1 MDARIFEERRD
12 RVRDQLGDQ
21 GVMVLAAAPELHAGY
36 DGELRYMVDPEFWY
50 LTGHA
55 EPEAVMVLSGVA
67 GEPPYSLFVRARDPA
82 REIWTGARGGVEAA
96 CADGGADA
104 AYPVAELEQRLPMM
118 LAVGQRLF
126 ARLRSGR
133 PEIDEIVIRALT
145 AGRHSR
151 PKRGC
156 GPDTL
161 IDPGSILDGMRLI
174 KSGVEIEALRTA
186 ARITAESL
194 AAAARGI
201 RPGAGEWEIEAALDA
216 GFRTRGASGPSFPTI
231 VASGPNATVLHH
243 VANDRVMRDGEAV
256 LLDAGARFSMY
267 CADVTRTFPVGGRFD
282 GPRRA
287 LYEIVLA
294 AHGAAIL
301 AARPGATI
309 GAVHDAAQN
318 TLEDG
323 LRGLGLVGAADKADR
338 EAQVKTFYPHRTSHW
353 LGLDVHDV
361 GEYVTGHAS
370 RRLEPGMVFTV
381 EPGLY
386 VSRDCEK
393 APAPMRGIGIRIE
406 DDILITTAGN
416 EVLTSALPTD
426 PEGLEDPGGLR

>member
-1 MDARIFEERRD
+1 MDARIFEERRG
-12 RVRDQLGDQ
+12 RVRERIGDQ
-21 GVMVLAAAPELHAGY
+21 GVMVLAAAPELRAGY
-36 DGELRYMVDPEFWY
+36 DGELRYVVDPDFWY

-55 EPEAVMVLSGVA
+55 EPEAVMVLSA
-67 GEPPYSLFVRARDPA
+67 PTGEPPYSLFVRPRDPD

-96 CADGGADA
+96 RADGGADA
-104 AYPVAELEQRLPMM
+104 AYPVAELEQRLPVM
-118 LAVGQRLF
+118 LAAGQRLF

-133 PEIDEIVIRALT
+133 PEIDEIVIRAL
-145 AGRHSR
+145 AAARHSR
-151 PKRGC
+151 PKRGR

-174 KSGVEIEALRTA
+174 KSAEEIEALRTA
-186 ARITAESL
+186 ARITVDAF

-201 RPGAGEWEIEAALDA
+201 RPGAGEWQLEAALDA
-216 GFRTRGASGPSFPTI
+216 GFRARGASGPSFPTI

-256 LLDAGARFSMY
+256 LLDAGARYSMY
-267 CADVTRTFPVGGRFD
+267 CANVTRTYPVGDRFD
-282 GPRRA
+282 APRRT
-287 LYEIVLA
+287 LYGIVLA
-294 AHGAAIL
+294 AHGAAIR

-309 GAVHDAAQN
+309 GAVHDAAQDA
-318 TLEDG
+318 LEEG
-323 LRGLGLVGAADKADR
+323 LRGLGLVDAADAADR

-361 GEYVTGHAS
+361 GEYVTGAAS

-406 DDILITTAGN
+406 DDVLITAAGN
-416 EVLTSALPTD
+416 EVLTAALPTD
-426 PEGLEDPGGLR
+426 PEAVEDLVG